1 LFDRGI
7 SRGETPRLWLDA
19 VAHVVMSRDQRVYRF
34 VQDTRFGRKV
44 LVESMHIGELTDA
57 ITRYVAQRLVERERS
72 LTNAAAV
79 IGDPQRDLKLERGR
93 GRRRAI
99 GSFLLG
105 VFAGLA
111 GLLIAAILSAPR

>member
-1 LFDRGI
+1 
-7 SRGETPRLWLDA
+7 
-19 VAHVVMSRDQRVYRF
+19 MSRDQRVYRF

-44 LVESMHIGELTDA
+44 LAESMHIGELTDA

-72 LTNAAAV
+72 LTNAAGV
-79 IGDPQRDLKLERGR
+79 INDPQRDLKLERGR

-111 GLLIAAILSAPR
+111 ALLIAAILSAPR